1 MVELLT
7 TITIM
12 GILMAVGISAVFIYL
27 EKSRYQAMETI
38 ASTAYDGMIM
48 YMMDNNVLVNQGES
62 YPTSADS
69 DTKIPR
75 VLGGTKELLA
85 ISLDKLYKDD
95 LIERPTNPYDNS
107 KMCTGGVYVKNN
119 TDDANVGLENYNYI
133 IYVYCGKGHELL
145 IGKEGETTVSEPDL
159 SAPDIRANPSSSVWT
174 QSKNLK
180 LKIIVSD
187 DSGLSKNV
195 GVQYYWQ
202 NIETNATS
210 EKYTYAYKNKKG
222 ETKVSFQVPKDN
234 IPEDT
239 GKYRLIIEPWISSQS
254 VGVEDVLGNVLTT
267 SVTKEKF
274 LIDNTKPTCGKVTG
288 GKTTWTD
295 SDLTVT
301 QACEDSES
309 GCVDKEVSK
318 KFTSSTKTHKFTIVD
333 NAGNKNTC
341 TVDVYLDKKA
351 PSCGKITGQSKTWTG
366 NDRTISVKC
375 NDNSGGSGCKQ
386 ASFEKTF
393 SSTTKVGEIVIEDK
407 VGHTITCKVNA
418 YVDKTNPTNPKGGN
432 IGAVSGSNPSASIK
446 TGVNG
451 STDSHSGFKR
461 YLYLVTNSSSK
472 PDKWNKGFSTSTAF
486 TRSCG
491 TSYYGW
497 AVAEDNV
504 GNRSEVI
511 SIGNTKDNPNQYSGW
526 GSCSASCGGGT
537 QTRTNSCAL
546 VTTGLSQSCNTF
558 SCCSS
563 TKPGDWTEW
572 SGCSKS
578 CGTGTQTRTR
588 PLYSSYTGQ
597 YCKTETGSQNC
608 NTFSCCSSTYA
619 GDWSGWSSCSKS
631 CGGGTQTRTRSL
643 YSNYTG
649 QYCSTETGSQ
659 SCNTQTCKPNTP
671 TIYNPTGGNW
681 INRSFSLTV
690 STTTPSSQ
698 IGYWQYRYGS
708 TGWTTY
714 ANSATNNF
722 TTTPYSAE
730 RNELTYIRVCTPQ
743 GNCSD
748 EASTWIRIDKTAPTY
763 TAVRKGCYG
772 YPQGSYVRTYVYLDF
787 ADYASG
793 LGERTVSSY
802 TNGRFAAN
810 WPAINYGGARNAT
823 DYFGTVGYS
832 VGFDHKVCDK
842 AGNCNSYYLPV
853 AHSC

>member
-12 GILMAVGISAVFIYL
+12 GILLMVGVSAVFIYL

-62 YPTSADS
+62 YPTSGES

-85 ISLDKLYKDD
+85 VSLDKLYKADK
-95 LIERPTNPYDNS
+95 IERPTNPYDNS
-107 KMCTGGVYVKNN
+107 KMCTGGVYVRNN
-119 TDDANVGLENYNYI
+119 TSDENVGLENYNYV
-133 IYVYCGKGHELL
+133 IYVYCGEGHELL
-145 IGKEGETTVSEPDL
+145 IGKEGETTVSESDL

-180 LKIIVSD
+180 LKIIISD

-254 VGVEDVLGNVLTT
+254 VGVEDVLGNEKTN
-267 SVTKEKF
+267 SVTMEKY

-375 NDNSGGSGCKQ
+375 NDNSGGSECKQ

-393 SSTTKVGEIVIEDK
+393 SSTTKVGEIVIENK
-407 VGHTITCKVNA
+407 AGHTTTCKVNA

-546 VTTGLSQSCNTF
+546 VTTGLSQSCNT
-558 SCCSS
+558 
-563 TKPGDWTEW
+563 
-572 SGCSKS
+572 
-578 CGTGTQTRTR
+578 
-588 PLYSSYTGQ
+588 
-597 YCKTETGSQNC
+597 
-608 NTFSCCSSTYA
+608 
-619 GDWSGWSSCSKS
+619 
-631 CGGGTQTRTRSL
+631 
-643 YSNYTG
+643 
-649 QYCSTETGSQ
+649 
-659 SCNTQTCKPNTP
+659 QTCKPNTP
-671 TIYNPTGGNW
+671 RIYNPTGGNW

-722 TTTPYSAE
+722 TTTPYSVE

-748 EASTWIRIDKTAPTY
+748 EASTYIRIDKTAPTY

-772 YPQGSYVRTYVYLDF
+772 YPEGVYVRTYVYLDF

-793 LGERTVSSY
+793 LGERTVSFYSD
-802 TNGRFAAN
+802 GSLAAN
-810 WPAINYGGARNAT
+810 RPAVSYGGARNAT
-823 DYFGTVGYS
+823 DYFGTGRGFS
-832 VGFDHKVCDK
+832 VGFDHKVCDN

-853 AHSC
+853 AHSCWGVS

>member
-1 MVELLT
+1 
-7 TITIM
+7 
-12 GILMAVGISAVFIYL
+12 
-27 EKSRYQAMETI
+27 
-38 ASTAYDGMIM
+38 
-48 YMMDNNVLVNQGES
+48 
-62 YPTSADS
+62 
-69 DTKIPR
+69 
-75 VLGGTKELLA
+75 
-85 ISLDKLYKDD
+85 
-95 LIERPTNPYDNS
+95 
-107 KMCTGGVYVKNN
+107 MCTGGVYVKNN

-145 IGKEGETTVSEPDL
+145 IGKEGETTVSEPDF

-254 VGVEDVLGNVLTT
+254 VGVGDVLGNERTT
-267 SVTKEKF
+267 SVTKEEY

-288 GKTTWTD
+288 ANTTWTD

-563 TKPGDWTEW
+563 T
-572 SGCSKS
+572 
-578 CGTGTQTRTR
+578 
-588 PLYSSYTGQ
+588 
-597 YCKTETGSQNC
+597 
-608 NTFSCCSSTYA
+608 YA

-631 CGGGTQTRTRSL
+631 CGTGTQTRTRSL
-643 YSNYTG
+643 YSSYTG

-681 INRSFSLTV
+681 TNQSFSLTV

-748 EASTWIRIDKTAPTY
+748 EASTYIRIDKTAPIY
-763 TAVRKGCYG
+763 TSVAGYCGDPFGYG
-772 YPQGSYVRTYVYLDF
+772 HKSYVTLYYVDNG
-787 ADYASG
+787 SG
-793 LGERTVSSY
+793 LGYRHAESWDGVNY
-802 TNGRFAAN
+802 TYH
-810 WPAINYGGARNAT
+810 PDSNYHGAQSGS
-823 DYFGTVGYS
+823 DYLGTYES
-832 VGFDHKVCDK
+832 WIGFSHQICDIV
-842 AGNCNSYYLPV
+842 GNCNSWYDAKVVP
-853 AHSC
+853 C